1 MVERSHCVKEVGY
14 TGGALFN
21 SVFGMCEVAG
31 GVADTDDNALLLQ
44 GARGIVSALELRR
57 KGYDGDPVELSA
69 VALLERCCPAREVP
83 DEVLGV
89 RALFHRVYKGALEVG
104 PEHRRAVCAT
114 VLRSELC
121 RGRSVVG

>member
-1 MVERSHCVKEVGY
+1 MERSHCVEEVGDA
-14 TGGALFN
+14 GGALIN

-31 GVADTDDNALLLQ
+31 GVADADDNALLLQ

-89 RALFHRVYKGALEVG
+89 RALFHRVDKGSLEMG
-104 PEHRRAVCAT
+104 PEHRRAVCAAI
-114 VLRSELC
+114 LRPELC
-121 RGRSVVG
+121 RARSVVG